1 MGFGPSSLGAYSV
14 ERGIVAGVQYAKLL
28 RNSAVPQPVRD
39 PVSRNRL
46 AAGEER
52 LRRSQAGLER
62 AAPLSRHCPRTQLTS
77 FSAPFATC
85 TLPRH

>member
-46 AAGEER
+46 ACGRRDYAVAKPVLSA
-52 LRRSQAGLER
+52 LRPYLDI
-62 AAPLSRHCPRTQLTS
+62 APELS
-77 FSAPFATC
+77 
-85 TLPRH
+85 